1 MQLVARGHPDIYL
14 TGTPQITFW
23 KMVYRRHTNF
33 AIESRPL
40 PVIGG
45 KVEFGKKYEFGIAR
59 QADLLSNMYLVAT
72 LPALSIQGSNQ
83 NGTGSKKKILLK
95 WSEKFSN
102 SVTVADNSPTISY
115 VFSSGQEAE
124 IKFNTVNTNNATDIV
139 TVTLETVPSNKTN
152 TLSYGRTTTTGA
164 LDSLLTSGTYVF
176 VKGNDNTTASGIITT
191 TFSYDTSTFQFLKQN
206 GNITDNQ
213 IGTIKM
219 TNDTTG
225 TFDNTKHTIKWFY
238 TITIQNNDYTS
249 QVDPGDL
256 INIENAANN
265 TFVNKYLLVN
275 SIKLVG
281 DNTIIKGHTNEMI
294 LGNDLDIVAA
304 NNFKLVFGQ
313 FSGSDVNA
321 AWTERI
327 GYALIED
334 ITLKISQNVIDK
346 QYGTWMDIWS
356 ELSCPQNKKKSLDRM
371 VGEKNRLSLINNAI
385 EGRILYIPLQ
395 FWFCTNPGLAFPL
408 IALGLEKMKL
418 DINIRKFD
426 SLVLCVNNT
435 TGKRYKG
442 ITSFSPEVPELLS
455 CALFV
460 DYVYL
465 DREERKLF
473 VNGKQEYL
481 IEQLQSIQD
490 ITGGYIKSSSSNI
503 YQELKFHHPV
513 KELIWIFQDK
523 NYATKS
529 GNILDNNGNIIGR
542 ANSWF
547 KYNHNP
553 LETLAQ
559 AGDCTLGSNG
569 TKWNGVYNDFLSREK
584 VNDIFIH
591 GEERVIARGGK
602 YFSIVQPYQHHRN
615 SPDNGIYLYS
625 FALRPEEYQPSGTL
639 NFSRLDNFKLR
650 YKIEPKDS
658 GILLNKSLNLSVY
671 VKNYNVLAFENG
683 KAGVLFSN

>member
-1 MQLVARGHPDIYL
+1 MQLISIGHPDIYL

-45 KVEFGKKYEFGIAR
+45 KVEFGKSYEFGIAR

-72 LPALSIQGSNQ
+72 LPALSIQGNNQ
-83 NGTGSKKKILLK
+83 SSSGNKKKVLLK
-95 WSEKFSN
+95 WSENFSD
-102 SVTVADNSPTISY
+102 SVTVANNSPTISY

-124 IKFNTVNTNNATDIV
+124 IKFNTINTNNATDIV
-139 TVTLETVPSNKTN
+139 TVTLETIPSNKTN

-164 LDSLLTSGTYVF
+164 LDKLLTSGTYVYI
-176 VKGNDNTTASGIITT
+176 KGNDNTTASGIITT

-206 GNITDNQ
+206 GNVTDNQ

-238 TITIQNNDYTS
+238 TITIQNSDYTS
-249 QVDPGDL
+249 QVDHGDL

-294 LGNDLDIVAA
+294 LGSDLDIAAA

-334 ITLKISQNVIDK
+334 ITIKISQNIIDK
-346 QYGTWMDIWS
+346 QYGIWMDIWS
-356 ELSCPQNKKKSLDRM
+356 ELSCPKNKQKSLDRM
-371 VGEKNRLSLINNAI
+371 VGEKNRLQLINNAI

-395 FWFCTNPGLAFPL
+395 FWFCNNPGLAFPL
-408 IALGLEKMKL
+408 VALITEKMK
-418 DINIRKFD
+418 IVVNIRKFD
-426 SLVLCVNNT
+426 SLVIPVNNT

-442 ITSFSPEVPELLS
+442 ITSFSPEVPELVS
-455 CALFV
+455 CALFI

-473 VNGKQEYL
+473 VNEKQEYL
-481 IEQLQSIQD
+481 IEQLQSIQN
-490 ITGGYIKSSSSNI
+490 ITGGIIKSTSNRI
-503 YQELKFHHPV
+503 YKEIKLHHPI
-513 KELIWIFQDK
+513 KEIIWVFQDN

-553 LETLAQ
+553 SEILAQ
-559 AGDCTLGSNG
+559 AGDCTLGTCG
-569 TKWNGVYNDFLSREK
+569 TKWNGIYNDFLSREK

-591 GEERVIARGGK
+591 GEERLQPRSGK
-602 YFSIVQPYQHHRN
+602 YFSVVQPYQHHRN

-625 FALRPEEYQPSGTL
+625 FSLRPEDYQPSGTL
-639 NFSRLDNFKLR
+639 NFSRLDNFKIR
-650 YKIEPKDS
+650 YNLEPRTS
-658 GILLNKSLNLSVY
+658 GILLNKNLLMNIFA
-671 VKNYNVLAFENG
+671 KNYNILNIESG
-683 KAGVLFSN
+683 KAGILFSN

>member
-1 MQLVARGHPDIYL
+1 MIARGHPDIYL

-23 KMVYRRHTNF
+23 KSVYRRHTNF

-59 QADLLSNMYLVAT
+59 QADLISSMYLVAT
-72 LPALSIQGSNQ
+72 LPALGIQGSNQ
-83 NGTGSKKKILLK
+83 NGSGSKKRILLK
-95 WSEKFSN
+95 WSEEFSN
-102 SVTVADNSPTISY
+102 SVTVTNNSPPISY

-124 IKFNTVNTNNATDIV
+124 INFSNVTTDNTTNIV
-139 TVTLETVPSNKTN
+139 TVTMSLENKSNTI
-152 TLSYGRTTTTGA
+152 SYARTTTTGA
-164 LDSLLTSGTYVF
+164 LDRLLTSGTYVF
-176 VKGNDNTTASGIITT
+176 LKGNDNTTASGIITT
-191 TFSYDTSTFQFLKQN
+191 GFNYDTLTFQFLKQN
-206 GNITDNQ
+206 GDVTDNQ
-213 IGTIKM
+213 TGTVKM

-225 TFDNTKHTIKWFY
+225 TFNNTVHTIKWFY

-321 AWTERI
+321 AWTERV

-356 ELSCPQNKKKSLDRM
+356 ELTCTKNKKKSLDRM
-371 VGEKNRLSLINNAI
+371 VGEKNRLDLINNAI
-385 EGRILYIPLQ
+385 EGRILYIPLK
-395 FWFCTNPGLAFPL
+395 FWFCNNPGLAFPL
-408 IALGLEKMKL
+408 IALGLEKMKI
-418 DINIRKFD
+418 DINIRNFD
-426 SLVLCVNNT
+426 SLVIPVNNT

-442 ITSFSPEVPELLS
+442 ITSFSPAVPELLS
-455 CALFV
+455 CGLFV
-460 DYVYL
+460 DYIYL
-465 DREERKLF
+465 DKEERKLF
-473 VNGKQEYL
+473 VHGKQEYL

-490 ITGGYIKSSSSNI
+490 ITGGYIKNTSSTI

-513 KELIWIFQDK
+513 KEIIWTFQDK

-591 GEERVIARGGK
+591 GEERLQSRSGK
-602 YFSIVQPYQHHRN
+602 YFSVVQPYQHHRN

-625 FALRPEEYQPSGTL
+625 FALRPEDYQPSGTL
-639 NFSRLDNFKLR
+639 NFSRLDNFKIR
-650 YKIEPKDS
+650 YILEPRNS
-658 GILLNKSLNLSVY
+658 VILLNKHVIMNIFA
-671 VKNYNVLAFENG
+671 KNYNILNIESG
-683 KAGVLFSN
+683 KAGILFSN